1 MQSKQLSKDLKILLL
16 EDNDDDADLIQR
28 ELRSG
33 GIVFTSRVVDTRD
46 DFIEGIQKF
55 EPDIIISDHSMPRFN
70 SAEALRIYKTHLKE
84 QNRSAPFILVTG
96 TISEEFAVQCIKDGA
111 DDYILKDRLQRLPSA
126 VKNALEKCNIE
137 NDNQRAASE
146 KLLLLERY
154 EYVTK
159 ATSDA
164 VWDWDIVQNTVYC
177 GEGFEKIFGHSRDQE
192 DGLCDLNTAFI
203 CIDDIERVMRGIDK
217 ALDGTGSN
225 WSDEYQYLKANG
237 EYAFVIDKAIIIRDK
252 EGKAIR
258 MVGAMQDIT
267 RKKIEDVR
275 LKLLESVITNT
286 TDAVMIAE
294 VDPLNE
300 KDLKIV
306 YINDAFTAMTG
317 YSNTEVLDKTTN
329 ILQGEKTDPVEI
341 AKLQRAL
348 EQNESCQVEM
358 ISYKKNGEEFW
369 LNFSVSPVAN
379 AFGSIS
385 HWVFIERD
393 ITEQRSHTKAI
404 EDQNA
409 QLKEIAWM
417 QSHVVRA
424 PLARMMGFINLL
436 EKNKEEV
443 TIDRSLLH
451 YVLEAGV
458 ELDGIIRDI
467 VRKSEKINP

>member
-1 MQSKQLSKDLKILLL
+1 MQSKPNQNFKILLL
-16 EDNDDDADLIQR
+16 EDNEDDADLIR
-28 ELRSG
+28 LELKSG
-33 GIVFTSRVVDTRD
+33 GIAFTSLVVDTRD
-46 DFIEGIQKF
+46 DFINGIQHFK
-55 EPDIIISDHSMPRFN
+55 PDIIISDHSMPQFN

-126 VKNALEKCNIE
+126 VKNAMEKCSIE
-137 NDNQRAASE
+137 NENQKAASD

-164 VWDWDIVQNTVYC
+164 VWDWDIIQNTVYC
-177 GEGFEKIFGHSRDQE
+177 GEGFEKIFGHARDPQT
-192 DGLCDLNTAFI
+192 DNYTLNTAYI

-217 ALDGTGSN
+217 VIDGTENN
-225 WSDEYQYLKANG
+225 WSDEYKYLKANG
-237 EYAFVIDKAIIIRDK
+237 EYAFVHDKAIIIRDK

-286 TDAVMIAE
+286 TDAVLIAE
-294 VDPLNE
+294 VDPLNLQ
-300 KDLKIV
+300 DLKIV
-306 YINDAFTAMTG
+306 YINDAFTMMTG
-317 YSNTEVLDKTTN
+317 YSNEEVLEKPTS
-329 ILQGEKTDPVEI
+329 ILHGEKTDLAEI
-341 AKLQRAL
+341 AKLQKTL
-348 EQNESCQVEM
+348 EEKGSCQVEM
-358 ISYKKNGEEFW
+358 ICYKKNGEEFW
-369 LNFSVSPVAN
+369 LNSSVSPVAN
-379 AFGSIS
+379 DLGDIT

-404 EDQNA
+404 EDQNS

-424 PLARMMGFINLL
+424 PLARMMGFINLI
-436 EKNKEEV
+436 EKKKGTELGN
-443 TIDRSLLH
+443 SLLH
-451 YVLEAGV
+451 HVLESGV

-467 VRKSEKINP
+467 VRKAEKINP